1 MREQP
6 VELFHE
12 WGSIQSFKVR
22 ICLAELGLAWVSRRI
37 DLSRF
42 ENLEAGYLAIHP
54 QGLVPALKIGSEVT
68 TESSVINER
77 LDRMAG
83 GELLPEDADTRRR
96 VRDWAAVE
104 DTVVHPAVRPPTFN
118 LILKP
123 RLQRLSP
130 AEIMA
135 AMARHPLES
144 RAEAYRQAA
153 IAPVDVSAVIGSIV
167 TFQSVLA
174 RMEIHLSQARWLAG
188 GRFTLADVAMAAFID
203 RLDRL
208 AMDGLLAPFPLAAD
222 WADRI
227 RQRPSFA
234 VAKGPEAARP
244 DPLVDRHLVDRLMA
258 AADTHLQDHV

>member
-1 MREQP
+1 MLEREI
-6 VELFHE
+6 ELFHQ

-22 ICLAELGLAWVSRRI
+22 VCLAELCLGWVSRRI

-42 ENLEAGYLAIHP
+42 ENLEPSYLAIHP

-77 LDRMAG
+77 LDLIAG
-83 GELLPEDADTRRR
+83 GKLLPEDAETRRR
-96 VRDWAAVE
+96 VRDWTELE

-130 AEIMA
+130 AEIMV
-135 AMARHPLES
+135 AMERHPLKS

-167 TFQSVLA
+167 IFQSVLA

-188 GRFTLADVAMAAFID
+188 DGFTLADVAMAAFID
-203 RLDRL
+203 RLGRL
-208 AMDGLLAPFPLAAD
+208 AMEGLLAPFPLAAD

-234 VAKGPEAARP
+234 AAKGPEAERP
-244 DPLVDRHLVDRLMA
+244 DPPVDRHLVDRLMT
-258 AADTHLQDHV
+258 AADAHVQNQV